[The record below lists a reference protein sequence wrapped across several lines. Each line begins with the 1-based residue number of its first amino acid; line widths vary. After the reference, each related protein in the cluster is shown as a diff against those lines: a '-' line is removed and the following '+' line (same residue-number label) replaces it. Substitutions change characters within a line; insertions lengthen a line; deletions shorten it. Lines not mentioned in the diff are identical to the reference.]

1 VGTQDGFKVY
11 SVALVGCGVGG
22 REEALGVCFVG
33 AVVAVGGVAV
43 LGYVL
48 GSCSVESEG
57 LKGSWLEDCGEDF
70 SPLRIFTLLVGLVG
84 EELVD
89 CGFRWEWFGSL
100 DLSAFEGLDVVV
112 AAVAW
117 TSEESEGAAYPS
129 ATYAKS
135 TPTSVNQ
142 SNQTSSFSVRTP
154 NPTEYFLPYSWRTC
168 RSRSRDGFEDADK

>member
-1 VGTQDGFKVY
+1 VRTQDGFEVY

-22 REEALGVCFVG
+22 GEETLGVCFVG
-33 AVVAVGGVAV
+33 AVVTVGGVAV

-57 LKGSWLEDCGEDF
+57 LEGCWFKDCVEDF
-70 SPLRIFTLLVGLVG
+70 RSLCGFTLLVCLVG

-89 CGFRWEWFGSL
+89 CGFRWNWFVSW
-100 DLSAFEGLDVVV
+100 DLSIFEGLDVVV
-112 AAVAW
+112 VAVAW
-117 TSEESEGAAYPS
+117 TSEVSEAAAYPS

-142 SNQTSSFSVRTP
+142 SSQTSSFSVRTP
-154 NPTEYFLPYSWRTC
+154 NPTAYFLPYSWRTC
-168 RSRSRDGFEDADK
+168 RNLSSDGFEDADK